1 MKINK
6 DLEPVIKLA
15 VEESLKNYEFANEGG
30 FLGDLGIYYD
40 KEARTLALFDDM
52 EKELHKVILEEF
64 VKTSDI
70 AEQEI
75 EDTVKAVLKELE
87 KENSF
92 NKSFIYKPFT
102 VNLIDDDFS
111 VIVELIFIDDETLK
125 LDKDIWP
132 DLDKELDE
140 FLKELLK

>member
-6 DLEPVIKLA
+6 DLEPVLKLA
-15 VEESLKNYEFANEGG
+15 VEKSLKNYEFASEGG

-40 KEARTLALFDDM
+40 KETQTLVLFDDM

-64 VKTSDI
+64 IKASDI
-70 AEQEI
+70 TEAEI

-92 NKSFIYKPFT
+92 NKSFISKPFT

-111 VIVELIFIDDETLK
+111 VIAELIFIDDETLK

-132 DLDKELDE
+132 DLDKELNE

>member
-15 VEESLKNYEFANEGG
+15 VEESLKNYEFANEGS

-40 KEARTLALFDDM
+40 KEARTFALFDDM
-52 EKELHKVILEEF
+52 EKELHKVILEDF

-70 AEQEI
+70 TEREI

-111 VIVELIFIDDETLK
+111 VITELIFIDDETLK
-125 LDKDIWP
+125 LDKNIWP

-140 FLKELLK
+140 FLKDLLK